1 MTTPPS
7 LNAASGKTPYGS
19 DDPLRETSMPTTAGL
34 SPKPDP
40 VAPLSDVE
48 RTCMVARA
56 REQIEGWSRHVSPAD
71 VLALDARLTI
81 AEQQRDQAL
90 ATLGLFADAKRIADR
105 IEEGAKWVGEA
116 ERLRVALALIAEGH
130 QAPMILARQ
139 TLDRVA
145 LTRTAATPP

>member
-1 MTTPPS
+1 MPTMGRSIPNPDES
-7 LNAASGKTPYGS
+7 AAVAPIS
-19 DDPLRETSMPTTAGL
+19 DQDRETWL
-34 SPKPDP
+34 
-40 VAPLSDVE
+40 
-48 RTCMVARA
+48 
-56 REQIEGWSRHVSPAD
+56 RHVRLGAPDGAFLRND
-71 VLALDARLTI
+71 LALALDARLTI

-130 QAPMILARQ
+130 QAPMLLARQ